1 LYIFDRYDYNKYLQ
15 MAAADRIDR
24 EGLNNARQVHQNIVL
39 NVWLL
44 SDKKKFITVKA
55 EVKKLEIYY

>member
-1 LYIFDRYDYNKYLQ
+1 